1 MDANV
6 RPLRDLQ
13 TVMELQV
20 QGMQG
25 FQVTQLAAR
34 DALKTKNWPGLEK
47 ALRSLDFQSEGL
59 RCLEERRHE
68 LWSTLQRQYLGR
80 EGRFFETISL
90 LPEEFREPLTVL
102 HRSLKVETL
111 GLRSLSQGL
120 AAYVEAA
127 GALIQA
133 VVQELQPTMKG
144 RIYSR
149 NGYLRGG
156 DAQPL
161 VLNTHF

>member
-1 MDANV
+1 
-6 RPLRDLQ
+6 LRDLQ

-20 QGMQG
+20 QGMQD

-34 DALKTKNWPGLEK
+34 VALKTKDWLGLEK
-47 ALRSLDFQSEGL
+47 VLRSLDFQAEGL
-59 RCLEERRHE
+59 RCLEERRHF
-68 LWSTLQRQYLGR
+68 LWSTLQTRYLGR
-80 EGRFFETISL
+80 EGRFFETVVL
-90 LPEEFREPLTVL
+90 FPEEFREPLTAL
-102 HRSLKVETL
+102 HRSLKIETL

-120 AAYVEAA
+120 AAYVQTA
-127 GALIQA
+127 GELIRA
-133 VVQELQPTMKG
+133 VVQELQPNTKG
-144 RIYSR
+144 RLYSR

>member
-1 MDANV
+1 MDANF
-6 RPLRDLQ
+6 RQLRDLQ

-20 QGMQG
+20 QGMQA

-34 DALKTKNWPGLEK
+34 ESLKTKDWPGLEK
-47 ALRSLDFQSEGL
+47 ALRSLDFQAEGL
-59 RCLEERRHE
+59 RCLEERRHY
-68 LWSTLQRQYLGR
+68 LWSTIQNHYLGR
-80 EGRFFETISL
+80 EGRFFETIPL
-90 LPEEFREPLTVL
+90 LPEEFREGLTKL

-111 GLRSLSQGL
+111 GLRSLSEGL
-120 AAYVEAA
+120 AAYVQTA

-144 RIYSR
+144 RLYSR
-149 NGYLRGG
+149 SGYLRGG
-156 DAQPL
+156 ETQPL